1 MTTTLS
7 PVKERRH
14 LVSSKRHTSRPNQNV
29 DWVLMLVTGALLV
42 CGFACV
48 YSASAPWLAYNGHP
62 ATGYLE
68 RQVLFVI
75 AGVAGMA
82 IIMAIDYEWLRAR
95 AAWLYVG
102 TLLALMLVLVK
113 GTGPSGSGAHAWFSV
128 GPILIQPAEFSK
140 VTVLVLAAGYLSQEG
155 RDGPREMTY
164 TRFVTGLLFIGAP
177 VGLIL
182 LQPDFGTAS
191 VLIAMAMGIL
201 LIAGAHVRY
210 ILFISLLAVVTV
222 TAMTY
227 SGVVRAYQVER
238 LTSFVNTDA
247 KDKTGAFL
255 NLQQRH
261 AQEAIAIGGIKGKGW
276 LQGKVTN
283 GREVAEQWTDFAF
296 TAWAEQF
303 GLLGSIALILLYAAM
318 LFRIWRIARLARD
331 NLGLYICAGA
341 MAMIVWHVFENIGMC
356 LGIMPVTGI
365 PLPLISYGGSSAVTF
380 LALIG
385 LVQNVHMRRLR

>member
-7 PVKERRH
+7 PIKERRN
-14 LVSSKRHTSRPNQNV
+14 LVGLKRHTSTPHQNI
-29 DWVLMLVTGALLV
+29 DWVLMLVTGALIV
-42 CGFACV
+42 VGMACI
-48 YSASAPWLAYNGHP
+48 YSASSPWLTFNGHP
-62 ATGYLE
+62 ATAYLQ
-68 RQVLFVI
+68 RQVVFLI
-75 AGVAGMA
+75 AAVTGMA
-82 IIMAIDYEWLRAR
+82 IVMAIDYEWLRAR

-102 TLLALMLVLVK
+102 TLLALMLVLVL
-113 GTGPSGSGAHAWFSV
+113 GTGPKGSGAHAWFSI
-128 GPILIQPAEFSK
+128 GPVLIQPAEFSK
-140 VTVLVLAAGYLSQEG
+140 VTVLVLAAGYLAQEG
-155 RDGPREMTY
+155 RDGPRELTY
-164 TRFVTGLLFIGAP
+164 TRFVTGLLFIGGP

-201 LIAGAHVRY
+201 LIAGAHARY
-210 ILFISLLAVVTV
+210 ILFITLLAIVTV

-227 SGVVRAYQVER
+227 SGVVRSYQVER

-247 KDKTGAFL
+247 KDKTGAYL
-255 NLQQRH
+255 NLQQRR
-261 AQEAIAIGGIKGKGW
+261 AQQAIAIGGLTGKGW
-276 LQGKVTN
+276 LKGKVTN
-283 GREVAEQWTDFAF
+283 GREVGEQWTDFAF

-331 NLGLYICAGA
+331 NLGLYICTGA
-341 MAMIVWHVFENIGMC
+341 MAMIIWHVFENIGMC

-365 PLPLISYGGSSAVTF
+365 PLPLVSYGGSSAVTF